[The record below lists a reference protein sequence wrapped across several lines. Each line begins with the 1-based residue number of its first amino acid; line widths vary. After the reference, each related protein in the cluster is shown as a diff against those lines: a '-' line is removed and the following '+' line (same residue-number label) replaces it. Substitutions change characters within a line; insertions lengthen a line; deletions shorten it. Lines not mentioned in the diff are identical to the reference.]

1 MALAS
6 TTLSSAATASDHSIV
21 VASAT
26 SVAAGRRV
34 KVDAEIMEVTKGYV
48 TASTTVPVLRG
59 REGSA
64 AAAHPVTATVVHGLA
79 SDFSD
84 APQAQVVTDGVIR
97 PWRTESYTGAT
108 NTFSLPKSGENV
120 HVILNG
126 TTADTITFPVPT
138 ADMTGTRI
146 LVSSNGVAQH
156 VLTFTGGLSGAGSSY
171 DVITINATAPASF
184 EFVAVNSLWHLL
196 VQPSGTLTAIAGV
209 LS

>member
-6 TTLSSAATASDHSIV
+6 TTLAAAIGATDGSLT

-26 SVAAGRRV
+26 SLAVGRYIRIDDEVMRV
-34 KVDAEIMEVTKGYV
+34 QSGYV
-48 TASTTVPVLRG
+48 TAATTVPVARG
-59 REGSA
+59 VNGTA
-64 AAAHPVTATVVHGLA
+64 ASAHPVTATIVHGEA
-79 SDFSD
+79 ADFSG
-84 APQAQVVTDGVIR
+84 PGVTAFTTYQNIR
-97 PWRTESYTGAT
+97 PRRIVSYTGAT
-108 NTFSLPKSGENV
+108 NTLTLPVAGEDL

-126 TTADTITFPVPT
+126 TTADTFTVPVPT
-138 ADMTGTRI
+138 AEMTGCRLMI
-146 LVSSNGVAQH
+146 SSNGAAQH

-184 EFVAVNSLWHLL
+184 EFVAVDSLWHLL